1 MGASEITPDIEALEF
16 NEWVGKFLLLGVF
29 YYLLLIISRVIPNL
43 RYQGLKLWSWFC
55 HVYTS
60 ALVFEKAQAWSSKP
74 IV

>member
-1 MGASEITPDIEALEF
+1 MGASEITPDIEALDF
-16 NEWVGKFLLLGVF
+16 NEWVGKFHLLGVF

-43 RYQGLKLWSWFC
+43 RYQGLKLWSWFS